1 MDAKRRTYK
10 HMLSEKIKGNER
22 MVEMILRSIESIR
35 NTMSADKDK
44 NYFEN
49 RIKNSDASIEKYLS
63 ENAALSVKCD
73 GVMTGAYDVEINKL
87 YQDTKEK
94 MLEKEALVAKKDA
107 ALVEKEGK
115 NRVQGKQ
122 HEDKERGE
130 MRREYNTKRN
140 LDREYNKFLDISET
154 LPDYIGKN
162 LKTMPNNK
170 AYKFRGIT
178 FYGELPPENGPI
190 VVFERKPDGMFIT
203 EYYAD
208 QEVTY
213 FKPRDGSRKEFIRK
227 MRVVRNLN
235 APATRTMV

>member
-1 MDAKRRTYK
+1 MEAKRRTYQ
-10 HMLSEKIKGNER
+10 HMLYEKIKGNER
-22 MVEMILRSIESIR
+22 MVEMILRSTESIR

-49 RIKNSDASIEKYLS
+49 RIKNSEASIAKYQA
-63 ENAALSVKCD
+63 ENADLSVKLD
-73 GVMTGAYDVEINKL
+73 GVMTGACDLEITKL
-87 YQDTKEK
+87 YQDAKEK

-107 ALVEKEGK
+107 ALAEKEGK
-115 NRVQGKQ
+115 NRVQGKT
-122 HEDKERGE
+122 HEDRERGE

-170 AYKFRGIT
+170 GYKFRGIT
-178 FYGELPPENGPI
+178 FYGEMAPENGPI

-235 APATRTMV
+235 APATRTML